1 VAKVHSVGLLTVG
14 FLTRTFIVYVGRA
27 KIVEGLLNFL
37 RATFKE
43 DLMSHI
49 TGAFAP
55 VPTPLDEGLAFDR
68 QTQASH
74 LRWLASE
81 RLDGALV
88 LGTNGEFPSLSL
100 DERRAVAE
108 GATAADSGLD
118 LILGVGSCA
127 LPEAL
132 AMVDLAAS
140 LGYDA
145 VLCPPPFYFRSASA
159 KGIAAFFLEILDR
172 SSLPVLLYHIPQ
184 VTGVA
189 ISDDVLEVID
199 GHPNLAGVKDSSGD
213 PGELLRLTDRFND
226 RCYLVGNDRL
236 VTACVEAGGSGSIS
250 AAASVAPALV
260 CAVQRGDAGQADL
273 DRVRALLEEYG
284 LGPSVKSLLRRFGFG
299 DFATRPPLVGLE
311 DARGRSLLDAFCELV
326 PAAQRPKPSER

>member
-1 VAKVHSVGLLTVG
+1 VGLLTVG

-145 VLCPPPFYFRSASA
+145 VLCSTTFPRSPASRSRTTSSRLSTVIRTWPGSRTVPVIPA
-159 KGIAAFFLEILDR
+159 SFFASPID
-172 SSLPVLLYHIPQ
+172 ST
-184 VTGVA
+184 TGA
-189 ISDDVLEVID
+189 IS
-199 GHPNLAGVKDSSGD
+199 
-213 PGELLRLTDRFND
+213 
-226 RCYLVGNDRL
+226 
-236 VTACVEAGGSGSIS
+236 S
-250 AAASVAPALV
+250 ATTVW
-260 CAVQRGDAGQADL
+260 
-273 DRVRALLEEYG
+273 
-284 LGPSVKSLLRRFGFG
+284 
-299 DFATRPPLVGLE
+299 
-311 DARGRSLLDAFCELV
+311 
-326 PAAQRPKPSER
+326 